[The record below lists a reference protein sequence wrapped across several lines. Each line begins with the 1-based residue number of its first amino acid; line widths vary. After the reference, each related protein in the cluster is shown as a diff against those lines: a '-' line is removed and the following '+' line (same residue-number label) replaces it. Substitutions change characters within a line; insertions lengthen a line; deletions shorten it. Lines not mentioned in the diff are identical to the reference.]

1 MNAVNLILGIPLL
14 LWGRKLFWLF
24 VATVGFVAG
33 IQIAQVLIPGQVT
46 WVYIATGTVLGF
58 AGIFLAVFVQ
68 RFAVTIT
75 GFFAGVYLTIML
87 LDAVNINTEPITWY
101 LYVAGGLV
109 GSFLV
114 MGIFDWALIF
124 LSVLVG
130 ATLITE
136 AFFSLFS
143 VDVSQAIVFFLLL
156 ALGFGIQFG
165 LKQRDLPAF
174 D

>member
-1 MNAVNLILGIPLL
+1 MNVVNLILGIPLL

-33 IQIAQVLIPGQVT
+33 IQVSQLIIPGQLN
-46 WVYIATGTVLGF
+46 WVYIATGTILGF

-68 RFAVTIT
+68 RFAVTVT
-75 GFFAGVYLTIML
+75 GFFAGLYLTIML
-87 LDAVNINTEPITWY
+87 MNSININTEPITWY
-101 LYVAGGLV
+101 LYLAGGLI

-114 MGIFDWALIF
+114 LGIFDWALIF
-124 LSVLVG
+124 LSILVG
-130 ATLITE
+130 ATLITGSIF
-136 AFFSLFS
+136 ALLSLNI
-143 VDVSQAIVFFLLL
+143 SQTIVFFLLL

>member
-1 MNAVNLILGIPLL
+1 MNVVNLILGIPLL

-33 IQIAQVLIPGQVT
+33 IQIAQVLIPGQYT
-46 WVYIATGTVLGF
+46 WVYIATGTILGF

-75 GFFAGVYLTIML
+75 GFFAGVYLTITL
-87 LDAVNINTEPITWY
+87 LSSLNINTEPITWY

-130 ATLITE
+130 ATLLTQTFF
-136 AFFSLFS
+136 AFFPL
-143 VDVSQAIVFFLLL
+143 DISQAIVFFLLM